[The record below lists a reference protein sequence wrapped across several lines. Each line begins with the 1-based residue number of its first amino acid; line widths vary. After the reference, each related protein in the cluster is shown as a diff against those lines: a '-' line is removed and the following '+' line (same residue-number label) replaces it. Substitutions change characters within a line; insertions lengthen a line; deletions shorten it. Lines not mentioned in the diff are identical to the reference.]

1 MRLWPCTPSRTC
13 RVLLPRSLG
22 DKPPLDEAALRYVG
36 RLYNRPWPR
45 TAAVPVMGVQ
55 STTATNSVSGGK
67 LAMASAWPDAHPK
80 RSRRL
85 MRMSERWSA
94 MVGGHVADAFD
105 LLKPRR
111 REE

>member
-1 MRLWPCTPSRTC
+1 
-13 RVLLPRSLG
+13 
-22 DKPPLDEAALRYVG
+22 
-36 RLYNRPWPR
+36 
-45 TAAVPVMGVQ
+45 
-55 STTATNSVSGGK
+55 
-67 LAMASAWPDAHPK
+67 MASAWPDAHPK